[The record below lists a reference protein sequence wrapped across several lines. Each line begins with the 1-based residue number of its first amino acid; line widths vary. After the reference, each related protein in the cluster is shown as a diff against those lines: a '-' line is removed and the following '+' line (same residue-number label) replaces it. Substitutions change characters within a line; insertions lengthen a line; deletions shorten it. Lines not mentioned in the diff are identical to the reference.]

1 MSNFEINSNV
11 KILSCLKHMK
21 IEGKLQS
28 QLQRVLVRFHPDV
41 L

>member
-11 KILSCLKHMK
+11 KMLTCLKHMK

-28 QLQRVLVRFHPDV
+28 QLQRLPVRFPDV